1 MRKDYNKLSGWFH
14 LHHTSLFL
22 GERAMKEQIREDPKI
37 LAAAERQMQ
46 AWTKNAEIADRDV
59 SRKYHQAHSP
69 QKKCFLTISREA
81 GAGGSE
87 VAAIV
92 GKRLGWQVL
101 DKNLLDQVA
110 ERFRHDRT
118 MLDLVDETR
127 SNWVYDVLGTW
138 MDNTVIP
145 HETYVSQLSR
155 VILAAARQSNFIFVG
170 RGARFLLP
178 REKVFAVRLIAP
190 EGFRLM
196 RIMQCQKLREVVA
209 RRLMHEIDQGRR
221 EFVHR
226 FFHHDITDPHL
237 YDLVI
242 NTERLGIESAA
253 EEIIAALC
261 LAQSATSALASV

>member
-1 MRKDYNKLSGWFH
+1 
-14 LHHTSLFL
+14 
-22 GERAMKEQIREDPKI
+22 MKEQTREDPKI

-46 AWTKNAEIADRDV
+46 AWAMNEEMADRSV
-59 SRKYHQAHSP
+59 SLTFHQAHCR

-87 VAAIV
+87 IAAIV
-92 GKRLGWQVL
+92 GKRLGWEVL
-101 DKNLLDQVA
+101 DKNLLDKVA
-110 ERFRHDRT
+110 ERFNIDRS
-118 MLDLVDETR
+118 MLNLVDETH
-127 SNWVYDVLGTW
+127 SNWVYDVLGSW
-138 MDNTVIP
+138 MDSKVIP

-178 REKVFAVRLIAP
+178 REKVLAIRLIAS
-190 EGFRLM
+190 EGFRLK
-196 RIMQCQKLREVVA
+196 RIMQYHKLSEADA
-209 RRLMHEIDQGRR
+209 RRHMHELDQGRR

-242 NTERLGIESAA
+242 NTEGLGIECAA
-253 EEIIAALC
+253 EEIIAAVC
-261 LAQSATSALASV
+261 LEQPTTVLK